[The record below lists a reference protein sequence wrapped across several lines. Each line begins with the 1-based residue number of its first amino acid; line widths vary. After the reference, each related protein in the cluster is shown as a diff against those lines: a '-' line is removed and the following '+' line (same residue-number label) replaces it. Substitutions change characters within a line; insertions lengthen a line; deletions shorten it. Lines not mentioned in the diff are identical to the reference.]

1 MTFLN
6 PLLLWGLAA
15 ISIPILIHIFNLKRT
30 KKIEFSTLMFLKEI
44 QQSKYKKIKLKQLLI
59 LLCRIAFI
67 IFLVMMA
74 AKPFDKGFLGTPGD
88 KVKSS
93 VLLVL
98 DDSFSMQARDKN
110 GNDFDNAK
118 KKIVETIDALGDN
131 DEIFFT
137 TVSAI
142 DKSQS
147 SVPVK
152 DMNKLKDTLSQMKTS
167 EISRDLN
174 EVMYYA
180 ENILNSASNTHKE
193 IYLFTDGQ
201 KSFVTNEIISGSRF
215 KDNENVHMNFILTG
229 IRDANNIS
237 IDTLNTVSKIF
248 EKLRPVKIKALINN
262 HNNFNASNKSVI
274 LTMGSYKEEK
284 VIDVPANSIVEVE
297 FIVKPENTGFSS
309 GNIELVQNDIS
320 DDEISGDNRQYFS
333 FFVPKEVNVLI
344 ATGSPLDAEY
354 IKLVL
359 KSSQEI
365 SPSIEQST
373 YFNIKEIKVMHD

>member
-6 PLLLWGLAA
+6 PLVLWGLAA

-67 IFLVMMA
+67 IFLVIMA
-74 AKPFDKGFLGTPGD
+74 AKPFDKGFLGSPGD

-93 VLLVL
+93 VLLIL

-110 GNDFDNAK
+110 GNDLDNAK
-118 KKIVETIDALGDN
+118 KKIAETLDALGDD

-142 DKSQS
+142 NRS
-147 SVPVK
+147 SSSIPVK
-152 DMNKLKDTLSQMKTS
+152 DLNKLKDTLSQMKTS

-174 EVMYYA
+174 EVMYFA
-180 ENILNSASNTHKE
+180 ENILNSASHTHKE

-201 KSFVTNEIISGSRF
+201 RSFVTNEIIAGSRF

-229 IRDANNIS
+229 TRDANNIS

-248 EKLRPVKIKALINN
+248 ERSRPVKIKALINN
-262 HNNFNASNKSVI
+262 HNNFNAANKSVI
-274 LTMGSYKEEK
+274 LTIGSYKEEK
-284 VIDVPANSIVEVE
+284 VIDVPANSITEAE
-297 FIVKPENTGFSS
+297 FIVKPENTGFTS
-309 GNIELVQNDIS
+309 GSIELVQSDIS

-344 ATGSPLDAEY
+344 ASGSPLDAEY

-359 KSSQEI
+359 RSSQEI
-365 SPSIEQST
+365 SNVSDQST
-373 YFNIKEIKVMHD
+373 